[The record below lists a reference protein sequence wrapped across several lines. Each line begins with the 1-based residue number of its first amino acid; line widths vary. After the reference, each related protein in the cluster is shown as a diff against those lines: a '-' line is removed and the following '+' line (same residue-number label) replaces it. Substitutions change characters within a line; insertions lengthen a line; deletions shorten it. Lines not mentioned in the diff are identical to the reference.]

1 MFEAL
6 AIQEQVD
13 PQKIKESLMKLHR
26 NLGHPSNAD
35 LVRVLKHGQASN
47 DAIKMA
53 RDLSCDFCTARKAPT
68 VANPGKTSTVT
79 EFNQRVGLDVKFL
92 PGWKPNQRVTALNI
106 VDHAT
111 SYQLVVPFF
120 ETETFTVL
128 RKLYLERW
136 VQWAG
141 PPCEVILDPARTNL
155 GKAMV
160 ELTELEGTHVHVTA
174 TGAHWQLGKTEVHG
188 GWFGRVLSKVLDS
201 QNPQTR
207 AIARTYAIR
216 TAARK
221 AVLELQDDKTLRR
234 AMLARPRHD
243 KPFVA
248 GDIVAYWRDQTWNQ
262 GLLSKGGKWYGSGV
276 VLGLIG
282 HNVVIAHRNHI
293 LRCAPEQVRLATS
306 EERAQ
311 NCLASKT

>member
-1 MFEAL
+1 
-6 AIQEQVD
+6 
-13 PQKIKESLMKLHR
+13 
-26 NLGHPSNAD
+26 
-35 LVRVLKHGQASN
+35 
-47 DAIKMA
+47 
-53 RDLSCDFCTARKAPT
+53 
-68 VANPGKTSTVT
+68 
-79 EFNQRVGLDVKFL
+79 
-92 PGWKPNQRVTALNI
+92 
-106 VDHAT
+106 
-111 SYQLVVPFF
+111 
-120 ETETFTVL
+120 
-128 RKLYLERW
+128 
-136 VQWAG
+136 
-141 PPCEVILDPARTNL
+141 
-155 GKAMV
+155 MV

-207 AIARTYAIR
+207 EAWLECVVKNQMIQSYGFTPSQRVLGKHPDMPGDLLSEPQPIRRNTGFLHDDAIARTYAIR